1 MMGNSTRSARSL
13 AALVFVAAFLAEGL
27 NACAGAH
34 NASSAPQSAVASS
47 AWTLEPVSTVPASGQ
62 SPATADGFDYTATA
76 ITISEQG
83 FSIEQ
88 GPPATG
94 SKGPLRAFVVI
105 CTGSADGHCGTVD
118 FFYVNRLIG
127 YLPARQLGT
136 STILPYNARI
146 VSEAG
151 RHVTIDLDI
160 SRPTDALCCATGGTI
175 SVNYYWTGHGVL
187 PSGPQAAKAPTVVP
201 PTNLRHSPVR
211 GG

>member
-1 MMGNSTRSARSL
+1 
-13 AALVFVAAFLAEGL
+13 
-27 NACAGAH
+27 
-34 NASSAPQSAVASS
+34 
-47 AWTLEPVSTVPASGQ
+47 
-62 SPATADGFDYTATA
+62 
-76 ITISEQG
+76 
-83 FSIEQ
+83 
-88 GPPATG
+88 
-94 SKGPLRAFVVI
+94 VI